1 MLKKLLQNR
10 QNLKAGEIYSCI
22 GIYFL
27 KLASLYFFNGVRP
40 LLLTYIY
47 IYIYIYMTY
56 SDENKKLLPR
66 KKWAYVRLSQ
76 KKMHFCTMPHSL
88 N

>member
-22 GIYFL
+22 GIYFF

-40 LLLTYIY
+40 LLLIY